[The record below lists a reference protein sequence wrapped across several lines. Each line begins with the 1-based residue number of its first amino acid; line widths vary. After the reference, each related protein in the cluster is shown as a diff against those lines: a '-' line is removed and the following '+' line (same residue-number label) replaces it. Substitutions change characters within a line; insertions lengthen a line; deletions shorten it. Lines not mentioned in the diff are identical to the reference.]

1 MIDSQISPSRSKTL
15 KYSLQLTLKCSGKKV
30 KNNLWILSV
39 WHGFGNKKGITNKD
53 KYMTLR
59 QLISTL
65 TYFAEVVED
74 FDIDEE
80 VIVNLCDKNG
90 KNIAELPIIDT
101 DWNWKD
107 FFDSEKRKKI
117 VTIYTQMTD

>member
-1 MIDSQISPSRSKTL
+1 M
-15 KYSLQLTLKCSGKKV
+15 

-39 WHGFGNKKGITNKD
+39 WHGFGNKKGIINKD

-59 QLISTL
+59 QLISAL
-65 TYFAEVVED
+65 TYFAQEDKFDLDDEVR
-74 FDIDEE
+74 I
-80 VIVNLCDKNG
+80 NLCNKDWD
-90 KNIAELPIIDT
+90 NIEELLITDT

-117 VTIYTQMTD
+117 VVIHTQMTD

>member
-1 MIDSQISPSRSKTL
+1 M
-15 KYSLQLTLKCSGKKV
+15 

-39 WHGFGNKKGITNKD
+39 WHGFGNKTGITNKD

-59 QLISTL
+59 QLISAL
-65 TYFAEVVED
+65 TYFAQEED
-74 FDIDEE
+74 FDLDEE
-80 VIVNLCDKNG
+80 VMVNLCDKNG

>member
-1 MIDSQISPSRSKTL
+1 MVIR
-15 KYSLQLTLKCSGKKV
+15 
-30 KNNLWILSV
+30 
-39 WHGFGNKKGITNKD
+39 KGIINKY

-59 QLISTL
+59 QLISAL
-65 TYFAEVVED
+65 TYFAQEED
-74 FDIDEE
+74 FDLDEE
-80 VIVNLCDKNG
+80 VMVNLCDKNG

>member
-1 MIDSQISPSRSKTL
+1 M
-15 KYSLQLTLKCSGKKV
+15 

-59 QLISTL
+59 QLISAL
-65 TYFAEVVED
+65 TYFAQED
-74 FDIDEE
+74 KFDLDEE
-80 VIVNLCDKNG
+80 VMVNLCDKNG
-90 KNIAELPIIDT
+90 DNIKELPITDT

>member
-1 MIDSQISPSRSKTL
+1 M
-15 KYSLQLTLKCSGKKV
+15 
-30 KNNLWILSV
+30 KNNLWILLV
-39 WHGFGNKKGITNKD
+39 WHGFGSKKGIINKD

-59 QLISTL
+59 QLISAL
-65 TYFAEVVED
+65 TYFAEVEE

-90 KNIAELPIIDT
+90 ENIKELPITDT

-117 VTIYTQMTD
+117 VVIHTQMTD

>member
-1 MIDSQISPSRSKTL
+1 M
-15 KYSLQLTLKCSGKKV
+15 

-59 QLISTL
+59 QLISAL
-65 TYFAEVVED
+65 TYFAEED
-74 FDIDEE
+74 KFDLDDE
-80 VIVNLCDKNG
+80 VRINLCNKDWD
-90 KNIAELPIIDT
+90 NITELPIIDT

>member
-1 MIDSQISPSRSKTL
+1 
-15 KYSLQLTLKCSGKKV
+15 
-30 KNNLWILSV
+30 
-39 WHGFGNKKGITNKD
+39 
-53 KYMTLR
+53 MTLR

-65 TYFAEVVED
+65 TYFAQVVED

-107 FFDSEKRKKI
+107 FFDSAKRKKI
-117 VTIYTQMTD
+117 VTIQSQLVNPSDFLVVASRQRN